1 MSELFLVRHAQASYG
16 TDDYDRL
23 SALGHRQA
31 RWLGEYFRDR
41 GLEFDHVVCGDMLR
55 HRETVTGIL
64 AGLGREPDGH
74 FTDTDWNEFD
84 FETLIRAFLEEHPQ
98 ETPDPDAPVRSFT
111 RVLRQSLVAWA
122 ENRLAAELP
131 ERWDE
136 FEERV
141 RRGLQAASAPGNGK
155 RVLVVSSGGAISMAL
170 RQVLAAPA
178 SAMVQMNLQ
187 LRNSSIS
194 HLFVNSGGIHFSGF
208 NHVPH
213 LDHPGR
219 TDSVTY
225 Y

>member
-23 SALGHRQA
+23 SGLGHRQA
-31 RWLGEYFRDR
+31 RWLGEYFRER
-41 GLEFDHVVCGDMLR
+41 GLTFDRVVCGDMQR
-55 HRETVTGIL
+55 HRETAAGIFS
-64 AGLGREPDGH
+64 GLGREPGDH
-74 FTDTDWNEFD
+74 HTDPDWNEFD
-84 FETLIRAFLEEHPQ
+84 FETLIRAFLEKHPQ
-98 ETPDPDAPVRSFT
+98 ETPEPGAPVQSFT
-111 RVLRQSLVAWA
+111 RVLRSSLIAWA
-122 ENRLAAELP
+122 EDRLDAALP
-131 ERWDE
+131 ERWTE

-141 RRGLQAASAPGNGK
+141 RRGLHAATADGGGQ

-194 HLFVNSGGIHFSGF
+194 HLFVNAGGVHFSGF
-208 NHVPH
+208 NHIPH

-219 TDSVTY
+219 ADSVTY